1 MNTQPTHGAVL
12 ETLRAAPPI
21 TVGGLTLFGSS
32 LEDWV
37 LILTALY
44 TVLQIGFLIR
54 DKVWRH
60 YGRNKRSSR

>member
-1 MNTQPTHGAVL
+1 MNSQPANGAVI
-12 ETLRAAPPI
+12 ETLRAAPPL
-21 TVGGLTLFGSS
+21 TVGGLTLFGIGLS
-32 LEDWV
+32 DWV

-60 YGRNKRSSR
+60 YGRNKRNPR